1 MGEVISKNA
10 ATSWTATD
18 VAPVRLVFD
27 CENAHPIFKE
37 ILELLDFGEAMNQ
50 LILVSE
56 NANAVSLSLFPKS
69 NNLLELKVD
78 CRSQQKFPVL
88 RKRLDF
94 LSFELRGAL
103 NKILLPMR
111 ENKKAAAIAIDGV
124 SVTGDNESA
133 MISVAKP
140 ARFDRMLKQAL
151 QGARQYSEPEAVD
164 KGSDNRESV
173 KIVRKK

>member
-1 MGEVISKNA
+1 
-10 ATSWTATD
+10 
-18 VAPVRLVFD
+18 
-27 CENAHPIFKE
+27 
-37 ILELLDFGEAMNQ
+37 
-50 LILVSE
+50 
-56 NANAVSLSLFPKS
+56 
-69 NNLLELKVD
+69 
-78 CRSQQKFPVL
+78 
-88 RKRLDF
+88 
-94 LSFELRGAL
+94 
-103 NKILLPMR
+103 MR

-151 QGARQYSEPEAVD
+151 QGARQSSEPEAVD